1 MEVVRRKPQLDAVV
15 RRLCIDIE
23 VVFRE
28 ARERNEHELDALR
41 RECVTAGPIVEAAR
55 AARLNDATMVRIR
68 DEGEIGE
75 GRLEVAA
82 VSQATRE
89 QVERR
94 AAAEADAREWLVD
107 VDATRRVARKRNAD
121 EVEAVEQETAKVKP
135 VVKAARAAGLDDAVI
150 VRIHDEGESEEAGSG
165 WAAVSQATREPVER
179 RAVAEADAREWL
191 VDVDA
196 VRRVARERN
205 ADEVEAV
212 EQETAKVKP
221 VVKAA
226 RAAGLDDAVIVR
238 IHDEGESEEASG
250 GSAGGVPM
258 PMRPGN
264 ARDHREQKRDQQSH
278 GWSM

>member
-1 MEVVRRKPQLDAVV
+1 M
-15 RRLCIDIE
+15 
-23 VVFRE
+23 
-28 ARERNEHELDALR
+28 
-41 RECVTAGPIVEAAR
+41 
-55 AARLNDATMVRIR
+55 
-68 DEGEIGE
+68 
-75 GRLEVAA
+75 
-82 VSQATRE
+82 
-89 QVERR
+89 
-94 AAAEADAREWLVD
+94 
-107 VDATRRVARKRNAD
+107 
-121 EVEAVEQETAKVKP
+121 EAVEQETAKVKP

-165 WAAVSQATREPVER
+165 WAAVSQATREHVER

-250 GSAGGVPM
+250 ASAGGVPM
-258 PMRPGN
+258 SYASRECARPPR
-264 ARDHREQKRDQQSH
+264 AEDQQSH
-278 GWSM
+278 GWSL